1 MGKQFGSRVPGL
13 LPTLTLA
20 AALMPVAGHPVERS
34 EVPERLRWDLR
45 DLYADEAAWLADK
58 SALAAELPKV
68 AAWRGRLGESAQVFA
83 QAIAQQEAATQ
94 RANRLYAYA
103 LQLYDQDARVARS
116 MQMKQEA
123 QQALT
128 DLQTAT
134 SYMRPEIL
142 ALGRTTI
149 DRYLA
154 AEPALAPYR
163 MYLDDILRAAPH
175 TLSES
180 EERILAGA
188 ATLAESGETVR
199 SVFTSAELPYPEI
212 TLASGEKVKLDA
224 AGYTRYRAS
233 PDKAER
239 DAVFKAFGTRY
250 GEFGRTL
257 AATLNAEIQAHDF
270 FRRERK
276 FGSSLEAALF
286 DFNIPTRVYTQLL
299 ADVHANLP
307 TLHRYLRLRQKI
319 MGLDQL
325 GYEDLYAPIVSAV
338 ELRYTPEQAQALTL
352 EAFAPLGKEYVD
364 VLRRGYAERWLDV
377 LPNEGKTQGAY
388 SNTVYGVHPYQLL
401 NFNGGYE
408 DVSTLAHESGHS
420 MHSYL
425 SSKHQPYATWS
436 YSTFV
441 AEVASTLNESL
452 LFRHMLAGAKNDA
465 TRLFL
470 LSSYLD
476 VLRTTLFRQTLFA
489 EFELWMHETVE
500 RGEPLTGES
509 LSKKYLEL
517 VRRYYGHDQGVTR
530 VDDIIAAEWAYIPH
544 FYLNFYVY
552 QYATSMIGG
561 MSLSEG
567 IIGEQ
572 ARRAGT
578 ATRNRDAYLEL
589 LSAGSSKYPIELL
602 KDAGVDMTTSQPFEA
617 AMREMN
623 RIMDE
628 MERIYARGGSTG
640 G

>member
-1 MGKQFGSRVPGL
+1 MA
-13 LPTLTLA
+13 LPLA
-20 AALMPVAGHPVERS
+20 GVATERK
-34 EVPERLRWDLR
+34 EIPEQYRWDLR
-45 DLYADEAAWLADK
+45 DLYADETAWLADK
-58 SALAAELPKV
+58 SALAAELPRL
-68 AAWRGRLGESAQVFA
+68 AAWRGRLGESSQAFA
-83 QAIAQQEAATQ
+83 QAIAQSEAAMR

-103 LQLYDQDARVARS
+103 LQLYDQDTRVGRS

-123 QQALT
+123 SQALT

-134 SYMRPEIL
+134 AYMRPEIL
-142 ALGRTTI
+142 ALGRPTI
-149 DRYLA
+149 ERYLA
-154 AEPALAPYR
+154 AEPVLAPYR
-163 MYLDDILRAAPH
+163 MYFDDILRAAPH
-175 TLSES
+175 TLSAS

-188 ATLAESGETVR
+188 TTLGETGETVY
-199 SVFTSAELPYPEI
+199 SVLTAAELPYPEI
-212 TLASGEKVKLDA
+212 TLSSGEKVKLDA
-224 AGYTRYRAS
+224 AAYTRYRAS

-239 DAVFKAFGTRY
+239 DAVFQAFWTRY

-257 AATLNAEIQAHDF
+257 AATLNAQVQAHDF

-276 FGSSLEAALF
+276 FGSSLEASLF
-286 DFNIPTRVYTQLL
+286 DYNIPKGVYTQLL
-299 ADVHANLP
+299 SDVHANLP
-307 TLHRYLRLRQKI
+307 TLHRYLRLRHKI
-319 MGLDQL
+319 MGLKQL
-325 GYEDLYAPIVSAV
+325 GYQDLYAPIVTNV
-338 ELRYTPEQAQALTL
+338 ELRYTPEQAQSLTL

-364 VLRRGYAERWLDV
+364 VLRRAYAERWMDL
-377 LPNEGKTQGAY
+377 LPNEGKSQGAY

-420 MHSYL
+420 LHSWL
-425 SSKHQPYATWS
+425 SSKHQPYATHS

-452 LFRHMLAGAKNDA
+452 MFRHMLAGAKDDA

-476 VLRTTLFRQTLFA
+476 VLRVTLFRQTLFA
-489 EFELWMHETVE
+489 EFELWIHESVE
-500 RGEPLTGES
+500 RGESLTGES

-517 VRRYYGHDQGVTR
+517 ARTYYGHAQGITR
-530 VDDIIAAEWAYIPH
+530 VDDIIGAEWAYIPH
-544 FYLNFYVY
+544 FYFNFYMY

-572 ARRAGT
+572 ARRDGS
-578 ATRNRDAYLEL
+578 ATRNRDAYLRL

-602 KDAGVDMTTSQPFEA
+602 KDAGVDMTTSQPFQA
-617 AMREMN
+617 AIREMN

-628 MERIYARGGSTG
+628 MERIYAAAGSGGS
-640 G
+640 

>member
-199 SVFTSAELPYPEI
+199 SVFTSAELP
-212 TLASGEKVKLDA
+212 
-224 AGYTRYRAS
+224 
-233 PDKAER
+233 
-239 DAVFKAFGTRY
+239 
-250 GEFGRTL
+250 
-257 AATLNAEIQAHDF
+257 
-270 FRRERK
+270 
-276 FGSSLEAALF
+276 
-286 DFNIPTRVYTQLL
+286 
-299 ADVHANLP
+299 
-307 TLHRYLRLRQKI
+307 
-319 MGLDQL
+319 
-325 GYEDLYAPIVSAV
+325 
-338 ELRYTPEQAQALTL
+338 
-352 EAFAPLGKEYVD
+352 
-364 VLRRGYAERWLDV
+364 
-377 LPNEGKTQGAY
+377 
-388 SNTVYGVHPYQLL
+388 
-401 NFNGGYE
+401 
-408 DVSTLAHESGHS
+408 
-420 MHSYL
+420 
-425 SSKHQPYATWS
+425 
-436 YSTFV
+436 
-441 AEVASTLNESL
+441 
-452 LFRHMLAGAKNDA
+452 
-465 TRLFL
+465 
-470 LSSYLD
+470 
-476 VLRTTLFRQTLFA
+476 
-489 EFELWMHETVE
+489 
-500 RGEPLTGES
+500 
-509 LSKKYLEL
+509 
-517 VRRYYGHDQGVTR
+517 
-530 VDDIIAAEWAYIPH
+530 
-544 FYLNFYVY
+544 
-552 QYATSMIGG
+552 
-561 MSLSEG
+561 
-567 IIGEQ
+567 
-572 ARRAGT
+572 
-578 ATRNRDAYLEL
+578 
-589 LSAGSSKYPIELL
+589 
-602 KDAGVDMTTSQPFEA
+602 
-617 AMREMN
+617 
-623 RIMDE
+623 
-628 MERIYARGGSTG
+628 
-640 G
+640 